1 MTAIKRDRRDRHGQT
16 ISSFPRRKPATSGKR
31 KQTPVQPVAWPR
43 GYFLELVVR
52 FDWPPGF
59 VPGVYTSSAASAAAA
74 TRTAE
79 ARKGHAGH
87 ALNLPGATKFGP
99 VGKM

>member
-1 MTAIKRDRRDRHGQT
+1 MTPSKKIRDRHGQT
-16 ISSFPRRKPATSGKR
+16 ISAFPRRKPLTSGAKKKDR
-31 KQTPVQPVAWPR
+31 PPPAYPH

-52 FDWPPGF
+52 FDWPPSF
-59 VPGVYTSSAASAAAA
+59 VPGEYKSNAASAAAA

-87 ALNLPGATKFGP
+87 ALNLPGATKYNGP